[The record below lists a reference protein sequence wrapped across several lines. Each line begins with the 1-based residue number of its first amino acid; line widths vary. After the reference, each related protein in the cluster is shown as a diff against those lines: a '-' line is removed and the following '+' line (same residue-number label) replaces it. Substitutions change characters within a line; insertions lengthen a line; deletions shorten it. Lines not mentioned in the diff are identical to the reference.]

1 MRERIS
7 RQAIPQEFTM
17 RIQPGRVLFFSSLP
31 SARRGLESRAHSLQA
46 PMLGLIGA
54 AFLAATFFSVDVP
67 SAGAQTGPNSDPNY
81 VALRNITLGSEA
93 VTVSNFS
100 LKRDAGT
107 FHLNSGTVCFVPP
120 VNGKVTGAVFGG
132 DGNFVLNPP
141 TEAER
146 KSLKYLTKED
156 EFSEKFERLV
166 LRFTDSTYDEIKKAG
181 TAASGSCDAGL
192 LKDSQNTTRH
202 KMKHNLEAELL
213 QEVLIPEPRGLF
225 WAFIHGKRYNDKE
238 IYSLDPNANSDQ
250 VDFWTYD
257 ENKWGDWASFNY
269 TEPHARGT
277 VGSVV
282 RMEHHGLD
290 TTLEKSGALSGK
302 ATTTFISLRNGLRVV
317 PLSLFHTLRVQSVT
331 ADGQPLSFIQEDKND
346 DADFAVI
353 LPKPLAAGDKLSV
366 TTTYS
371 GKEAVSNEGGGNYF
385 PIARDDWYPNNTNPG
400 LGEYASY
407 DMTFHIPKGMKI
419 AATGAL
425 VSESN
430 EGGQNVSV
438 WKSETPQTVA
448 GFSYGRFKV
457 EEAKLTKPEIS
468 IRSFANEESP
478 NWVQSLQQA
487 TSSSLPGESPMTGV
501 ALGTMSTTSLN
512 KKALAEGEL
521 AEQLYSDYFG
531 PSLFT
536 HLELTQQTSC
546 NFGQS
551 WPGLVWIP
559 ICYYFDTTVR
569 HQLGM
574 DWGDRGYWKVV
585 TPHEVAHQ
593 WWGHTVGFNSG
604 RDQWMSEGFAD
615 MSASLYLS
623 MIEKDPKKFLT
634 FWNDERELLLERNAQ
649 GFRAIDAGP
658 LTMGYRAGNSRTG
671 GGITRRLIYPKGAY
685 VLYMI
690 RMMMHD
696 NRDGDKQFKEMMQ
709 DFVNTYRGKA
719 ATTED
724 FKAIVEKHITPDMDA
739 EGNHK
744 MDWFFNEYVY
754 GTQLPSYKTDY
765 SFDAGPDG
773 TITMN
778 LNVAQSGVDD
788 KFRMVVPVYLELDD
802 GRVAFLG
809 RLRITGNSTGT
820 AKVPLKGLKTK
831 PRRAMVNYNDDVLA
845 SPN

>member
-1 MRERIS
+1 MRVQR
-7 RQAIPQEFTM
+7 RQVVVFRGAPA
-17 RIQPGRVLFFSSLP
+17 GFSVPRTLRSTIRSLP
-31 SARRGLESRAHSLQA
+31 ASALTCITA
-46 PMLGLIGA
+46 LI
-54 AFLAATFFSVDVP
+54 LAAEFF
-67 SAGAQTGPNSDPNY
+67 SAGAPTARAQSGPNSDPNY

-93 VTVSNFS
+93 VSVANFD
-100 LKRDAGT
+100 LKRDAGV
-107 FHLNSGTVCFVPP
+107 FRLNSGTVCFVPP
-120 VNGKVTGAVFGG
+120 VNGKVTGAVFVG
-132 DGNFVLNPP
+132 DGSFLLNPP
-141 TEAER
+141 TETER
-146 KSLKYLTKED
+146 RSLKFLTKED
-156 EFSEKFERLV
+156 EFNEKFERLV
-166 LRFTDSTYDEIKKAG
+166 LRFTDATYDEIKKAG
-181 TAASGSCDAGL
+181 TPASGGCDAGL

-213 QEVLIPEPRGLF
+213 GEILSSEPRGFF
-225 WAFIHGKRYNDKE
+225 WAFIHGKHYNDKE

-257 ENKWGDWASFNY
+257 ENKWGDWASFSF
-269 TEPHARGT
+269 TEPHARGSMGRT
-277 VGSVV
+277 I
-282 RMEHHGLD
+282 RIDHHQLD
-290 TTLEKSGALSGK
+290 TTSDKNGALTGK
-302 ATTTFISLRNGLRVV
+302 AATTFVSLRNGLRVI
-317 PLSLFHTLRVQSVT
+317 PFSLFHTLRVQSVA

-353 LPKPLAAGDKLSV
+353 LPKPLAAGENFTI
-366 TTTYS
+366 TTSYS

-385 PIARDDWYPNNTNPG
+385 PIARHNWYPNSVG
-400 LGEYASY
+400 SAFGEYASY
-407 DMTFHIPKGMKI
+407 DMTFRIPKGMKI
-419 AATGAL
+419 AATGAV
-425 VSESN
+425 VSEAN
-430 EGGQNVSV
+430 DGGQNVSV

-448 GFSYGRFKV
+448 GFSFGRFKV
-457 EEAKLTKPEIS
+457 EEAKLTKPEMS

-487 TSSSLPGESPMTGV
+487 VQGPQLGQGVIGSHAEPAV

-531 PSLFT
+531 PSMFT
-536 HLELTQQTSC
+536 HLEITQQTAC

-593 WWGHTVGFNSG
+593 WWGHTVGFSSG

-623 MIEKDPKKFLT
+623 MIEKDPKKFMT
-634 FWNDERELLLERNAQ
+634 FWNDERELLLERDAQ
-649 GFRAIDAGP
+649 GFRAIDVGP
-658 LTMGYRAGNSRTG
+658 LTMGYRANNSRTG

-685 VLYMI
+685 VLHMI
-690 RMMMHD
+690 RMMMYD
-696 NRDGDKQFKEMMQ
+696 RQSGDKAFKEMMQ

-724 FKAIVEKHITPDMDA
+724 FKATVEKHMTPDMDA

-754 GTQLPSYKTDY
+754 GTQLPSYKMDY
-765 SFDAGPDG
+765 SFDAGADG
-773 TITMN
+773 TIV
-778 LNVAQSGVDD
+778 LSFNVSQSGVDD

-802 GRVAFLG
+802 GRIVFLG
-809 RLRITGNSTGT
+809 RVRLIGKSSV
-820 AKVPLKGLKTK
+820 APKVPLKGLKAK
-831 PRRAMVNYNDDVLA
+831 PRRAIINYSDDVLA
-845 SPN
+845 APN

>member
-1 MRERIS
+1 MSLS
-7 RQAIPQEFTM
+7 RRQVVSFRSI
-17 RIQPGRVLFFSSLP
+17 
-31 SARRGLESRAHSLQA
+31 SARSSAHRGFLSAASLLASATTSISILLRAAMFCSVGAPVGRAQA
-46 PMLGLIGA
+46 
-54 AFLAATFFSVDVP
+54 
-67 SAGAQTGPNSDPNY
+67 GPNSDPNY

-93 VTVSNFS
+93 VSVTNFD
-100 LKRDAGT
+100 LKRDKGT
-107 FHLNSGTVCFVPP
+107 FRLNSGTVCFVPP
-120 VNGKVTGAVFGG
+120 VNGMVTGAVFVG
-132 DGNFVLNPP
+132 DGAFLLNPP
-141 TEAER
+141 TEIER

-181 TAASGSCDAGL
+181 TPASGGCDAGL

-202 KMKHNLEAELL
+202 KTKHNLEAELL
-213 QEVLIPEPRGLF
+213 GEVLSPEPRALF
-225 WAFIHGKRYNDKE
+225 IAFIHGKHYDDKE
-238 IYSLDPNANSDQ
+238 FYKLDPNRDSAHVEFS
-250 VDFWTYD
+250 TYD
-257 ENKWGDWASFNY
+257 ENKWGDWASFNF
-269 TEPHARGT
+269 TQAHPRGT
-277 VGSVV
+277 VGSPL
-282 RMEHHGLD
+282 RIEHHQLD
-290 TTLEKSGALSGK
+290 TALEKNGALTGK
-302 ATTTFISLRNGLRVV
+302 ATTTFVALRNGLRVV
-317 PLSLFHTLRVQSVT
+317 PFSLFHTLRVQSVT

-346 DADFAVI
+346 DANFSVI
-353 LPKPLAAGDKLSV
+353 LSKPLAAGEKFTL
-366 TTTYS
+366 TTTYT

-385 PIARDDWYPNNTNPG
+385 PIARHNWYPNNANFE

-407 DMTFHIPKGMKI
+407 EMTFRIPKGMKI

-425 VSESN
+425 LSESN
-430 EGGQNVSV
+430 DGGQNVTA

-448 GFSYGRFKV
+448 GFNYGRFKV
-457 EEAKLTKPEIS
+457 EEAKLTKPAVFIQ
-468 IRSFANEESP
+468 SFANEESP
-478 NWVQSLQQA
+478 NWVQALQQRA
-487 TSSSLPGESPMTGV
+487 EGTLPGESQMSGV

-521 AEQLYSDYFG
+521 AIQLYTDYFG
-531 PSLFT
+531 PSQFT
-536 HLELTQQTSC
+536 HLQITQQTAC
-546 NFGQS
+546 NFGQA

-593 WWGHTVGFNSG
+593 WWGHTVGFDSS

-634 FWNDERELLLERNAQ
+634 FWNDERELLLERDAQ
-649 GFRAIDAGP
+649 GFRAIDVGP
-658 LTMGYRAGNSRTG
+658 LTMGYRVSNSRTG
-671 GGITRRLIYPKGAY
+671 GGTYRRLIYPKGAY
-685 VLYMI
+685 VLHMI

-696 NRDGDKQFKEMMQ
+696 NRDGDKLFRETMQ

-724 FKAIVEKHITPDMDA
+724 FKTTVEKHMTQDMDA

-754 GTQLPSYKTDY
+754 GTQLPSYKADY
-765 SFDAGPDG
+765 SFDSAADG

-778 LNVAQSGVDD
+778 LSVAQSGVDD
-788 KFRMVVPVYLELDD
+788 KFRMIVPVYLELDD
-802 GRVAFLG
+802 GRIVFLG
-809 RLRITGNSTGT
+809 RLRIVGNSSGT
-820 AKVPLKGLKTK
+820 AKVPLKGLKAK
-831 PRRAMVNYNDDVLA
+831 PRRAMVNYYDDVLA